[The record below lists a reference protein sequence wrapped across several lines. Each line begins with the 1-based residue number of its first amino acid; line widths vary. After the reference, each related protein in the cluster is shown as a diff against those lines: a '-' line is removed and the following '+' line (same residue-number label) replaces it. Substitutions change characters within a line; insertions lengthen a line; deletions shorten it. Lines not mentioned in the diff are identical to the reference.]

1 MLYKIIKFLFI
12 LLCLENM
19 SNFYFKRFPIIF
31 TIIFSFNSLCFSQEP
46 DSTKSTEI
54 KFYFY
59 PFAFYTPETEIAIG
73 AGAVSY
79 YRNTADSLNQPSKVT
94 LTGYYSFRKQYSITL
109 RPEFYLKRN
118 TYRVFIEANLGD
130 FADKF
135 WGIGNDTPDIE
146 TADYMRQAYGILF
159 NAQKRLHRQ
168 YRGGF
173 IIEVKN
179 SVIGDR
185 KENPF
190 LQTVMIP
197 GSDGGMTVGL
207 GLSLAYDSRN
217 SIFFPVM
224 GSFIELQT
232 TFYDKSIGS
241 EFTYQR
247 YLINYRKYFGLSYN
261 HTMAFQA
268 FGNFTGGTVP
278 FYELPYVGG
287 PATMRGYFWGRYR
300 DNHFMTVQLEYRT
313 ILFWRVG
320 FAAFAGMGDVSDS
333 FTNWPLSDFKHS
345 IGAGVRYVLDPK
357 EKLTVRIDLAFGKG
371 SSGLYF
377 AIEEAF

>member
-1 MLYKIIKFLFI
+1 MLNQVFKKSFFIILAVM
-12 LLCLENM
+12 LVQSAGLA
-19 SNFYFKRFPIIF
+19 
-31 TIIFSFNSLCFSQEP
+31 QEP

-54 KFYFY
+54 KFFFY

-73 AGAVSY
+73 AGVASY
-79 YRNTADSLNQPSKVT
+79 FRNKTDSLNQPSKVT
-94 LTGYYSFRKQYSITL
+94 LTGYYSFRKQYSFTL
-109 RPEFYLKRN
+109 RPEFYFKQN
-118 TYRVFIEANLGD
+118 NYRVFFELNFGD

-135 WGIGNDTPDIE
+135 WVVGNDTPDIE
-146 TADYMRQAYGILF
+146 TADYMRQAYGILV
-159 NAQKRLHRQ
+159 NSQKRFLQQ

-190 LQTVMIP
+190 LQSTELP
-197 GSDGGMTVGL
+197 GSDGGMTIGL

-241 EFTYQR
+241 EFNYQR
-247 YLINYRKYFGLSYN
+247 YLVNYRKYFSLTYN
-261 HTMAFQA
+261 HAMAFQA

-300 DNHFMTVQLEYRT
+300 DKHFMTVQLEYRS

-320 FAAFAGMGDVSDS
+320 FAAFAGLGDVSDS
-333 FTNWPLSDFKHS
+333 FTSWPLSDFKHS
-345 IGAGVRYVLDPK
+345 LGAGVRYLVDPK

-377 AIEEAF
+377 AVEEAF